1 MGGKLLE
8 TIIEMGIFKSVDSVS
23 LKFAVPRVD
32 DYLGL
37 RERI

>member
-23 LKFAVPRVD
+23 LKFALQTVFQEWTITLV
-32 DYLGL
+32 
-37 RERI
+37 